1 MQTHTHIEA
10 RTENT
15 ENTHHDIAITV
26 CKFSKFGKSSSL
38 LRCHFN
44 GLGNRRV
51 GVIAPLQ
58 VSLPLH
64 IYIYIYIYT
73 QIYIVY
79 LIAKSISIIGFARHF
94 RFFFFCCV
102 GEPTFWVGLIS
113 FSIWFVLMLATKFPI
128 IRFVFFFSRGSN
140 CSCLVRNSAKAIGE

>member
-1 MQTHTHIEA
+1 MQTHTHTHIEA

-44 GLGNRRV
+44 GLGNRGV

-64 IYIYIYIYT
+64 IYIYIFIHRYILYT
-73 QIYIVY
+73 SLRNRFRLQGSLATLDSFFLFLCWRANVFGWFDFVQY
-79 LIAKSISIIGFARHF
+79 LVCSHAGHKVSYYSVC
-94 RFFFFCCV
+94 FFFLGAQIAV
-102 GEPTFWVGLIS
+102 
-113 FSIWFVLMLATKFPI
+113 VL
-128 IRFVFFFSRGSN
+128 
-140 CSCLVRNSAKAIGE
+140 